1 MAKFLISPTT
11 GSFPQNIITAR
22 LGAGASNTR
31 FTDVD
36 VGKGVKLVGDS
47 RYGLL
52 SAADPIEGIC
62 TSVETGVYDTYVI
75 GGVQTKG
82 YVNATAYGLQATP
95 GTGVIAVGEYVYAAA
110 PAAVQVAETLST
122 TIRVVSATT
131 QATAAGLPFKARV
144 VSLGPVGTGAV
155 GTAIVIELL

>member
-122 TIRVVSATT
+122 TLRVVSATT

>member
-95 GTGVIAVGEYVYAAA
+95 GTGVIAVGEFVYAAA